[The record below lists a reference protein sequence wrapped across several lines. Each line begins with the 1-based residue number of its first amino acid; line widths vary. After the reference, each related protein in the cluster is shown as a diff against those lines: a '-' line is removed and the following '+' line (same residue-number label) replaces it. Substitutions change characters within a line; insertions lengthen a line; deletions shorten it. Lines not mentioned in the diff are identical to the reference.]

1 MEAAKPLLWTISP
14 TLQTNLLPNYPG
26 IRSHTP
32 YLRGDGKIRVG
43 GDGKKKEIWG
53 TSIAELWNG
62 KIKDDVDPRWRAW
75 VESSHESWNQKNEEQ
90 QRRDLQVRWSI
101 LRNYLHESGFE
112 THNHRLLLTMKSPED
127 DHQTIIFTSG
137 SPDLGLQNMHR
148 LVLDRGPFYSYDLP
162 KQAVNGLLCLSISNM
177 EEFLIYNP
185 STGEKLPWIQTT
197 VKLNQGEE
205 NRRGVDCIE
214 LGFDPVSNQ
223 HKVICISSSKLKKYP
238 TDKYGLPLSSDQ
250 QVGAEDQI
258 VEVLTVGENTW
269 RRIDAVPPY
278 SVGIGREE
286 LAKPVYVNGNLYWRF
301 RYTSKGEVIMGFDF
315 GTESFR
321 VIPIPEFYTGEDPE
335 DDYKPFQPIELME
348 FHGRIAVLDRVW
360 GYESALWE
368 MHEDASGNIEWKHV
382 YIYIPYDWNVRRDP
396 SVVALTGTNQIFI
409 QPECTDS
416 VFYYNLN
423 TEKYLRFPI
432 SPDRYL
438 FSWEKTIQL

>member
-1 MEAAKPLLWTISP
+1 MKKITPV
-14 TLQTNLLPNYPG
+14 LQRSLLLPNYPG
-26 IRSHTP
+26 IQSRIRRPTP
-32 YLRGDGKIRVG
+32 YLRADGKDKIL
-43 GDGKKKEIWG
+43 GDVKREEIWG
-53 TSIAELWNG
+53 KSIAELWKG
-62 KIKDDVDPRWRAW
+62 EIEDDMDSRWMDW
-75 VESSHESWNQKNEEQ
+75 VELRHKLWKQKDEEQ
-90 QRRDLQVRWSI
+90 QRRDLQVRWSY
-101 LRNYLHESGFE
+101 LRDYLHEAGFE
-112 THNHRLLLTMKSPED
+112 THNHRPLLTMKSPEGD
-127 DHQTIIFTSG
+127 DQTIIFTIG
-137 SPDLGLQNMHR
+137 SPDLGLQSMHK

-162 KQAVNGLLCLSISNM
+162 KQAVNGLLCFATCNM

-185 STGEKLPWIQTT
+185 MTGEKLPWIETT
-197 VKLNQGEE
+197 IKVNQGEE
-205 NRRGVDCIE
+205 NRRIVDCIE

-223 HKVICISSSKLKKYP
+223 HKVICISSSRLKKYA
-238 TDKYGLPLSSDQ
+238 TDKDGLPISSDQ

-278 SVGIGREE
+278 RVGIGREE
-286 LAKPVYVNGNLYWRF
+286 LAKPVYVNGNIYWRF
-301 RYTSKGEVIMGFDF
+301 RYVRKGEVIMGFDF